1 MRTINF
7 EDLFDWEVESD
18 RHYYALLE
26 RKSYEEWEEYEEE
39 QRRKRLPA
47 IIQVL
52 IPTKQSYE
60 AKSKSMAL
68 SRTNQEII

>member
-1 MRTINF
+1 MRKSINF

-18 RHYYALLE
+18 RHYIMLLE
-26 RKSYEEWEEYEEE
+26 KHKQEEWEWNLMEEE
-39 QRRKRLPA
+39 RNKRLPA

-60 AKSKSMAL
+60 TKYNSLAL
-68 SRTNQEII
+68 